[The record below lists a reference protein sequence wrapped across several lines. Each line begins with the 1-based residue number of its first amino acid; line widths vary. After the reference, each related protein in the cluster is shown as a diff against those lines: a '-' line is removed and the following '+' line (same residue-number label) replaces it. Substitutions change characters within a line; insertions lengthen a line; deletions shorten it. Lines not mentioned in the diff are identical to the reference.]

1 MTRRTSWLRTT
12 SNDLSVFLGD
22 GRGSFGPALI
32 NGVCEGPGAL
42 VIGRFNGDR
51 WPDLAVACRN
61 PGAVALFLGNGDG
74 TFGPWPPEPGGLRDY
89 VARVPDV
96 LVVGDFDGDRRPDLA
111 LASSSSNQIIVLR
124 GDGAGGFGGETK
136 YQAGWHPTS
145 LAVRRFDGDHHLD
158 LAVAIRNWN
167 SCMDGPTICSIGAGP
182 APPPPP
188 PPRGEVVVLRGRGDG
203 SFAPPARLEVGWNPA
218 DLKASDAVRR
228 RRRLRRR

>member
-42 VIGRFNGDR
+42 VIGRF
-51 WPDLAVACRN
+51 
-61 PGAVALFLGNGDG
+61 
-74 TFGPWPPEPGGLRDY
+74 
-89 VARVPDV
+89 
-96 LVVGDFDGDRRPDLA
+96 DGDRCPDLA

-167 SCMDGPTICSIGAGP
+167 SCMDGTTICSI
-182 APPPPP
+182 
-188 PPRGEVVVLRGRGDG
+188 
-203 SFAPPARLEVGWNPA
+203 
-218 DLKASDAVRR
+218 
-228 RRRLRRR
+228 